1 MAIDADKSYQLR
13 LKARRDFKKRILEAA
28 SDLIRERGYA
38 NVTLDQIAERLHISK
53 VSIYHHWASKQ
64 EIIFDLHRIAYK
76 IVIESLEKIVS
87 DEDSPDSKLKRAIE
101 NHVAQTVVT
110 GVGPMLPQQDWLVT
124 SRHKKEIVKLRDTY
138 EDMLCRIIEEGIRKH
153 VFRKVNAKMLAYTI
167 IGAANYT
174 WVWYSPRGA
183 LTTKEIA
190 AHMSDFILT
199 GIMVAKPAK
208 KRKQTNLS
216 NTRG

>member
-13 LKARRDFKKRILEAA
+13 LKARREFKKKILEAA

-76 IVIESLEKIVS
+76 IVIESLEKIVNS
-87 DEDSPDSKLKRAIE
+87 KDSPDAKLKRAIE

-124 SRHKKEIVKLRDTY
+124 TRHKKEIVKLRDSY
-138 EDMLCRIIEEGIRKH
+138 EDMLCRIIEEGISQR
-153 VFRKVNAKMLAYTI
+153 VFRKVNVKMLAYTI

-174 WVWYSPRGA
+174 WIWYSPRGA
-183 LTTKEIA
+183 MSPPKIA
-190 AHMSDFILT
+190 AHMSDFILS
-199 GIMVAKPAK
+199 GIMAAQPTK
-208 KRKQTNLS
+208 KRK
-216 NTRG
+216 